1 MTSKWID
8 ISVPLHNSMV
18 HWPHD
23 PKFAIHY
30 VSDLEKGDKYN
41 ISQISLGSHTGTHI
55 DAPLH
60 VINKGRG
67 VAEIPLEILIGPARV
82 IEINDNESI
91 KPAELM
97 QHKIRRGERILFK
110 TLNSSR
116 LWNTSKFREKFVHI
130 SSEAATLLAKL
141 KTKLVGID
149 YLSVSSYQDD
159 SVLVHKTLLGAGV
172 LIIEGLNLAN
182 VIPGKYQLICLPLKI
197 DHGDGAPARAILK
210 APK

>member
-8 ISVPLHNSMV
+8 ISVPLHNSTV
-18 HWPHD
+18 YWPHD
-23 PKFAIHY
+23 PKVSIQRI
-30 VSDLEKGDKYN
+30 SDLAKGDKYN
-41 ISQISLGSHTGTHI
+41 TSRISLGSHSGTHI

-60 VINKGRG
+60 VIKRGQG

-91 KPAELM
+91 KPVVLV

-110 TLNSSR
+110 TLNSSQ
-116 LWNTSKFREKFVHI
+116 LWHKSKFSEKFVHI
-130 SSEAATLLAKL
+130 SIEAANLLAKL

-159 SVLVHKTLLGAGV
+159 GIIVHKTLLGAGV